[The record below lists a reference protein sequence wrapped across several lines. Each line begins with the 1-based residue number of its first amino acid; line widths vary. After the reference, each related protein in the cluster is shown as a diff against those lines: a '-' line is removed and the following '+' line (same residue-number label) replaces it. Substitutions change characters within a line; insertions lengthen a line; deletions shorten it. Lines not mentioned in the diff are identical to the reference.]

1 MRFLFTALFG
11 FLFIGAMPS
20 FGAGDVEAG
29 KKAYAS
35 CSACHGSNA
44 QGNAALSAP
53 RLTHLESVYVA
64 AQLEKFKAGVRGGQ
78 GSSTS
83 AMQMAGMAATLP
95 DEQAIQDVAAY
106 IDTLEAPA
114 SAATL
119 TGDAAVGADYF
130 NQFCGAC
137 HGAAAQGNIALNSP
151 RLAGGD
157 DWYLLAQLQ
166 AFRTGTRGTGAQDR
180 TGKQMRAMAG
190 LLPDDKTILDVVA
203 FIRDIAP

>member
-1 MRFLFTALFG
+1 MKFVFTALLG

-20 FGAGDVEAG
+20 FSAGDVEAG
-29 KKAYAS
+29 KKAYVS

-53 RLTHLESVYVA
+53 RLTHLESVYVV
-64 AQLEKFKAGVRGGQ
+64 AQLQKFKTGVRGGQ
-78 GSSTS
+78 GSSSS
-83 AMQMAGMAATLP
+83 AMQMAGMAAILS

-106 IDTLEAPA
+106 LATLESPV
-114 SAATL
+114 SAASVS
-119 TGDAAVGADYF
+119 GDVAVGADYF

-157 DWYLLAQLQ
+157 DWYLVAQLQ
-166 AFRTGTRGTGAQDR
+166 AFRTGTRGTHAQDR

-190 LLPDDKTILDVVA
+190 LLPDDKTIVDVVA
-203 FIRDIAP
+203 FIRGIAP